1 LCNFFVL
8 RYIQA
13 QQEETAELSLKL
25 SLHLHNIP

>member
-1 LCNFFVL
+1 VL